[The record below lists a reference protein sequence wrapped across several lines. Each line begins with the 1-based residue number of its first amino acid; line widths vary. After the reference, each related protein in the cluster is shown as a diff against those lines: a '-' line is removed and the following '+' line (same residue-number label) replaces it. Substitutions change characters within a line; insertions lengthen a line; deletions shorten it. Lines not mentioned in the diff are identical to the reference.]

1 MIIIGLIIFFFFF
14 FELQVSKASWIAFP
28 ADHDLKT

>member
-1 MIIIGLIIFFFFF
+1 MTYHFFFFF